1 MVYDLKK
8 QKEQMLQFY
17 GLIEL
22 LLAGKQAP
30 PLQADTPFFLEEA
43 VCLRRLKKSD
53 LYNLN
58 KGEELTHYGR
68 SLADGQ
74 GMTDFIENADDDD
87 PDDRGL
93 LSGST
98 FFQHGARCYVA
109 LNVFLNVE
117 SYDMV
122 VRELGFEMKAQPTDR
137 LKSAEELARQEQQRL
152 QSLEAD
158 RLRRMRGEKATVA
171 SRRSKHE
178 SADDLHDDFQVE
190 HHERTLL
197 SYEDGKWNLDRLSQG
212 DVEGGD
218 DSSMVKQPGGN
229 EECGD
234 GDNDDEEG
242 SSAES
247 DGEEQKENEEC
258 GDGDNKG
265 EEEEEEEGSGVES
278 DEEEQKMGSETDG
291 NDQLDFQSKSDEASS
306 AEEEENVESEKVSG
320 KNESDESEKVE
331 SIQRMKTMCEAEGEL
346 PYVFAAPAR
355 FTELRE
361 LLEQYDIEQQL
372 TVIER
377 MIKCNHPSLPESN
390 KENLQNLFEFL
401 LLYVGELTGLTPP
414 NLPAA
419 DKFTRSLFDLA
430 HLFPKAAARAME
442 GVLQKAQAKLSRKK
456 HSPGLEQATSPS
468 GRGFRPACA
477 MFYRH
482 VGAMRGRFLPALPL
496 RDVDNHCCTPAQTG
510 CIQHEISGE
519 SPEPCRYSTTVGMET
534 FIGRQ
539 HTYHLTKCITATQP
553 KLAGAT
559 LEASSKT
566 RWFETIRQDLT
577 EDCIQH

>member
-1 MVYDLKK
+1 MHL
-8 QKEQMLQFY
+8 
-17 GLIEL
+17 
-22 LLAGKQAP
+22 
-30 PLQADTPFFLEEA
+30 
-43 VCLRRLKKSD
+43 
-53 LYNLN
+53 
-58 KGEELTHYGR
+58 
-68 SLADGQ
+68 
-74 GMTDFIENADDDD
+74 
-87 PDDRGL
+87 
-93 LSGST
+93 
-98 FFQHGARCYVA
+98 
-109 LNVFLNVE
+109 VE

-197 SYEDGKWNLDRLSQG
+197 SYEDGKWNLDPLSQG

-218 DSSMVKQPGGN
+218 DSSMVKQEGGN

-234 GDNDDEEG
+234 GDNK
-242 SSAES
+242 
-247 DGEEQKENEEC
+247 GEE
-258 GDGDNKG
+258 

-306 AEEEENVESEKVSG
+306 AEEEANVESEKVSG

-346 PYVFAAPAR
+346 PYVFAAPAS

-390 KENLQNLFEFL
+390 KENLQ
-401 LLYVGELTGLTPP
+401 
-414 NLPAA
+414 
-419 DKFTRSLFDLA
+419 
-430 HLFPKAAARAME
+430 
-442 GVLQKAQAKLSRKK
+442 
-456 HSPGLEQATSPS
+456 
-468 GRGFRPACA
+468 
-477 MFYRH
+477 
-482 VGAMRGRFLPALPL
+482 
-496 RDVDNHCCTPAQTG
+496 
-510 CIQHEISGE
+510 
-519 SPEPCRYSTTVGMET
+519 
-534 FIGRQ
+534 
-539 HTYHLTKCITATQP
+539 
-553 KLAGAT
+553 
-559 LEASSKT
+559 
-566 RWFETIRQDLT
+566 
-577 EDCIQH
+577 